1 MELAALA
8 ILGTGG
14 IASAAAI
21 VAVAINRLR
30 KVAAGIF
37 ALAGGIVPWLFLAM
51 MKGWIPSSSLLSVVG
66 IFGGG
71 PLFLVAFFLY
81 GLGERTPRRG
91 FAAGA
96 SLVGMFAGIG
106 FSVFVFG
113 GLARME

>member
-8 ILGTGG
+8 ILVTGG

-21 VAVAINRLR
+21 VADAINRLR

-37 ALAGGIVPWLFLAM
+37 ALAGGVVPWLFLAM
-51 MKGWIPSSSLLSVVG
+51 LHEWIPSSTLLSVIG
-66 IFGGG
+66 IFGSG

-81 GLGERTPRRG
+81 GMGEATPRRG
-91 FAAGA
+91 VAAGA

-106 FSVFVFG
+106 YSAFVFG